1 MVAQMSTWGP
11 SVLQLEVE
19 KLAAMAEVAINDL
32 GTPPPPPPPPF
43 ILPTLALPA
52 AFSPAQVCA
61 AAAIN
66 FVANGQV

>member
-32 GTPPPPPPPPF
+32 GTPLT
-43 ILPTLALPA
+43 LPLSRCHV
-52 AFSPAQVCA
+52 FSCSSLRS
-61 AAAIN
+61 
-66 FVANGQV
+66 GCD

>member
-32 GTPPPPPPPPF
+32 GTPLL
-43 ILPTLALPA
+43 LPTLALPVR
-52 AFSPAQVCA
+52 FSPAQVCA